1 MKEVKIMNNPQ
12 KQQTKYQQNN
22 GQPGSAPQKKISF
35 SELKIWDECAYKHKL
50 IYIDKIKKFNGN
62 EYTCFGTA
70 LHHVCENLVIDE
82 STQQQA
88 YLMFEKKFLEEL
100 TSLKKTGYDLDK
112 KMISNMRLQ
121 SKDLVTLILPELK
134 KQFVNYKVISVEESI
149 YESITDF
156 DTDYNFKGFIDLI
169 IQTDDEKYHVIDWKS
184 CSWGW
189 DMKRRT
195 DKMTTYQLTLYKN
208 FFCLKYNIDAS
219 KVETHFALLKR
230 TAKKDRVE
238 IFRVSSGSRKMK
250 NAIDLLQKAIINID
264 NKNYLKNRLS
274 CNRCEFFK
282 TNHCR

>member
-1 MKEVKIMNNPQ
+1 M
-12 KQQTKYQQNN
+12 
-22 GQPGSAPQKKISF
+22 
-35 SELKIWDECAYKHKL
+35 KIWDECAYKHKL
-50 IYIDKIKKFNGN
+50 VYIDKIKKFNGN

-70 LHHVCENLVIDE
+70 LHYVCENLVVDE

-88 YLMFEKKFLEEL
+88 HLMFEKKFLEEL
-100 TSLKKTGYDLDK
+100 TNLKKTGYDLDK

-134 KQFVNYKVISVEESI
+134 KQFVNYKVISVEEPI
-149 YESITDF
+149 YESIIDF
-156 DTDYNFKGFIDLI
+156 DTDYNFKGFIDLV

-219 KVETHFALLKR
+219 KVETYFALLKR
-230 TAKKDRVE
+230 TAKKDKVE

-250 NAIDLLQKAIINID
+250 NAIELLQKAIINID